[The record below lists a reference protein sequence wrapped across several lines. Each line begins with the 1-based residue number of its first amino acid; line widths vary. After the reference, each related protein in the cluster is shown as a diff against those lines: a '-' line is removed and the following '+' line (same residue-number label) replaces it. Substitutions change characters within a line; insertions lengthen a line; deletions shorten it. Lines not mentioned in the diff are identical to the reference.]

1 MPSQPPIPPLLSPL
15 LQTPPKSCSL
25 SLLTSVLS
33 ASTNWLV
40 LRFVYTAL
48 GEKSLNDDGT
58 TGEVRVLMISW
69 LRGLEL
75 WREMGR
81 KLGVDFSRSGKL
93 YFLDGLGASFGRG
106 VREVE
111 REILNGVQRLKQ
123 YEGQR
128 VLVIL
133 DGVDFLAAAMGAE
146 VTEVMDMVTEIREVR
161 FRSPFPFMGR
171 LSDTR

>member
-15 LQTPPKSCSL
+15 LQTPPKSGSL

-48 GEKSLNDDGT
+48 REKSLNDDGT

-69 LRGLEL
+69 LRSLEL
-75 WREMGR
+75 WREVGR

-93 YFLDGLGASFGRG
+93 SFLNGLGINFGKG
-106 VREVE
+106 VRDVE
-111 REILNGVQRLKQ
+111 KEILNTVQRLKNDK
-123 YEGQR
+123 GQR

-146 VTEVMDMVTEIREVR
+146 ATEVMDMVTEIREVR
-161 FRSPFPFMGR
+161 FLSLFPFYENIIK
-171 LSDTR
+171 

>member
-15 LQTPPKSCSL
+15 LQTPPKSCSF

-48 GEKSLNDDGT
+48 REKSLNDNGT

-75 WREMGR
+75 WRDMGR
-81 KLGVDFSRSGKL
+81 KLGIDFSRSSKL
-93 YFLDGLGASFGRG
+93 SFLDGLGVNFGKG
-106 VREVE
+106 VRDVE
-111 REILNGVQRLKQ
+111 KEILHAMQRLKKD
-123 YEGQR
+123 EGQR

-146 VTEVMDMVTEIREVR
+146 VTEVMDIVTEIREVR
-161 FRSPFPFMGR
+161 FLSLFPFYEQIIK
-171 LSDTR
+171 

>member
-1 MPSQPPIPPLLSPL
+1 M
-15 LQTPPKSCSL
+15 
-25 SLLTSVLS
+25 
-33 ASTNWLV
+33 

-48 GEKSLNDDGT
+48 REKRLNDDGT
-58 TGEVRVLMISW
+58 TGEVKVLMISW
-69 LRGLEL
+69 LRGLDL

-93 YFLDGLGASFGRG
+93 SFLDGLGASFGKG
-106 VREVE
+106 VRELE
-111 REILNGVQRLKQ
+111 REILNAVQRLKQ
-123 YEGQR
+123 NEGQM

-161 FRSPFPFMGR
+161 FLSTFQFMSR
-171 LSDTR
+171 LSYTR